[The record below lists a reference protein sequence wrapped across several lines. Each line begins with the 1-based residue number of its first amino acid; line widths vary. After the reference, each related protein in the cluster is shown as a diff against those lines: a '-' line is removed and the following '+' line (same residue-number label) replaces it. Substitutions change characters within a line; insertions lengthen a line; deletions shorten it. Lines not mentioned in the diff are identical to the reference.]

1 MDLTF
6 NVLESIRRDM
16 RELSEDLRAEKTTRQ
31 REVEEIQK
39 SVKDIRRPQ
48 YLTQPPQHPNEGLG
62 MQVSA

>member
-39 SVKDIRRPQ
+39 SVKDIRRPP